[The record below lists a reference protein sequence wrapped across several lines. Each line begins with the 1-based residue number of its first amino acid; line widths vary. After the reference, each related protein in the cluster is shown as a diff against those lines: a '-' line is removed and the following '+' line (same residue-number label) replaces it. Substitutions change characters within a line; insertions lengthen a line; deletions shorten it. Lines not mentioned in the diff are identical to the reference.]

1 MRLPG
6 GLRDGV
12 LATRLITVK
21 SVRQD
26 LSLIHAWPFDT
37 SILVRAVSITV
48 LPLLI
53 TVLGREVIV
62 LVLGR

>member
-12 LATRLITVK
+12 LATRLATVK

-62 LVLGR
+62 LLLGR